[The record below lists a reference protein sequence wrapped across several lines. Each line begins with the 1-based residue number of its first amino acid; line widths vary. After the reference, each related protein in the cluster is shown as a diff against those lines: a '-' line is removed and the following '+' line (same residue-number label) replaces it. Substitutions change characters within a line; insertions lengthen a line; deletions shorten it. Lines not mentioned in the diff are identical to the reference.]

1 VHLLCQVGFSESNIR
16 ALCDV
21 GRTTKKH
28 TVGYIGQKGIG
39 FKSVFKI
46 TDAPQIHSRGFHVA
60 FDLMQHSALGYVLPT
75 WVENARD
82 ISSVSKLGSHQTST
96 KVFLPFKQVCF
107 CAFADE
113 SCNTIKAG
121 SHVILTGGRRLL
133 ANCAHVYN
141 CKHEWCINAVQLCC
155 TSSIVE
161 LCIAYV
167 QPMSYR
173 HCFCTPS
180 CRVKYDV

>member
-1 VHLLCQVGFSESNIR
+1 MHLLRQVGFSESNIR

-75 WVENARD
+75 WVEDAPD
-82 ISSVSKLGSHQTST
+82 ISFISKLGSHQTST
-96 KVFLPFKQVCF
+96 QVFLPFKKVCST
-107 CAFADE
+107 AFAE
-113 SCNTIKAG
+113 KCCNTIKAG
-121 SHVILTGGRRLL
+121 SHVILAGGRLL
-133 ANCAHVYN
+133 ANA
-141 CKHEWCINAVQLCC
+141 LMC
-155 TSSIVE
+155 T
-161 LCIAYV
+161 IASLNGAKCYAAA
-167 QPMSYR
+167 QQ
-173 HCFCTPS
+173 HC
-180 CRVKYDV
+180 

>member
-1 VHLLCQVGFSESNIR
+1 MNSLCQVGFSEGNIR

-75 WVENARD
+75 WVDDALD

-96 KVFLPFKQVCF
+96 KVLLPFKKVCL

-113 SCNTIKAG
+113 SCNTIKAA
-121 SHVILTGGRRLL
+121 SHVILAGWPNALV
-133 ANCAHVYN
+133 CAVASLN
-141 CKHEWCINAVQLCC
+141 GASMLCC
-155 TSSIVE
+155 CAARGALLISE
-161 LCIAYV
+161 LCMFINVMQTLLLYTILHIEV
-167 QPMSYR
+167 
-173 HCFCTPS
+173 
-180 CRVKYDV
+180 